1 MSQWRSGLFC
11 DKPCATQ
18 IEQFLFLPTIEH
30 VEQGLNHTKNTIQS
44 FTIQSFTNSLQINV
58 KILDE

>member
-1 MSQWRSGLFC
+1 
-11 DKPCATQ
+11 
-18 IEQFLFLPTIEH
+18 LFLPTIEH

>member
-44 FTIQSFTNSLQINV
+44 FTNSLQISV